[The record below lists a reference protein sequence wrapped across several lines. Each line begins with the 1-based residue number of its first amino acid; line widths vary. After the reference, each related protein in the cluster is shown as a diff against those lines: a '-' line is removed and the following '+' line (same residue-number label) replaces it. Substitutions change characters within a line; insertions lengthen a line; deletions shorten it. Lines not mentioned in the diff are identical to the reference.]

1 MMSPRAIF
9 LDRDGTLNEDVG
21 FVTDVRA
28 LRLFPWAADAVRLI
42 NRAGFHAI
50 VLTNQSGIARGYL
63 TEADVAEIH
72 AQLCR
77 DLHAQGARLDA
88 IYYCPHHPEATVA
101 AYRQDCRCRK
111 PLPGLVEAAAREFGL
126 DVTRSYFV
134 GDKYLDV
141 ELAHAV
147 GARGILVLTGYGRAE
162 YEASRHL
169 GRRPPDH
176 VAPTVLE
183 AVRWIL
189 AYDVSTGSHA
199 IT

>member
-63 TEADVAEIH
+63 TEADIAEIH

-162 YEASRHL
+162 YEARRHL